1 MKKVTILKRGML
13 IMVAVILLLTAVAC
27 CETGFRYVSSY
38 EEAQRRFNLD
48 AEPGMVYPD
57 LSPFKFDESTVKYK
71 VVPYDVSKEYIPKRP
86 SPIREYIVFGSSLI
100 SDIPVH
106 FSFSCHKGIFE
117 CKNIKDPVVYKD
129 TEILK
134 ASYEIQNG
142 YSSACSVFINGYEY
156 TVGALYDYNEEVLES
171 DFDVFRSD
179 IEDLLF
185 SFICGIIDEAQAEM

>member
-13 IMVAVILLLTAVAC
+13 IMVAVILLLTAVSC

-86 SPIREYIVFGSSLI
+86 SPISSYDVFGNSLI
-100 SDIPVH
+100 SDISVH
-106 FSFSCHKGIFE
+106 FSFRCHKGIFN
-117 CKNIKDPVVYKD
+117 CKDIEDPVIYKD

-134 ASYEIQNG
+134 VSDEAQNR
-142 YSSACSVFINGYEY
+142 YLDACVVYINGYEY
-156 TVGALYDYNEEVLES
+156 GVNALYDYNEEVLES